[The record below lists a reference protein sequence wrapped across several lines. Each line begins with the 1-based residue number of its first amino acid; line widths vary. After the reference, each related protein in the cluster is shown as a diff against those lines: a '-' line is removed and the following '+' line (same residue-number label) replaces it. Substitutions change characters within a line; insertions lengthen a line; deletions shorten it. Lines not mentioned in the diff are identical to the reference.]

1 LLCYLVAVSP
11 SREKLALRMAAP
23 SGAAERGPRRRALVI
38 VITAA
43 AAVLTYYLLPSSLDE
58 PARRTAAIFLVAA
71 VFWATEVLP
80 LYATSLCVIAF
91 EVLFLAHDGG
101 LAGALPSISHWPTDA
116 EGALRTLPYTTFFS
130 SFASPIV
137 ILFMGGFLL
146 AAAIKKHGVDRAIAA
161 RVLSP
166 LAHRPLRLL
175 AAVMAIS
182 AFFSMWMSNTAT
194 AAMMLALIAPLVR
207 HLPEDDR
214 YVRALVLGVAFG
226 ANIGGLGTPIGT
238 PPNAI
243 AMAALSSQGVRITF
257 LDWMLLGVP
266 LAVILLFV
274 ATFMLW
280 LFYLA
285 RLPRGRA
292 REPVELGHIEPRHTL
307 DRSGRLTGV
316 VLICAVLLWLT
327 GQWHGLHPAVVALL
341 SAAALTAFRLLDRR
355 DIDSIDWNILLLMWG
370 GLSLGQAIESSGLVH
385 AIVSLPFERLGPAL
399 LALMVVAVAAAL
411 STFMSNT
418 AAANLVIPMAMAVA
432 PQAATE
438 LAILVAFACSIA
450 MAMPVSTP
458 PNAIA
463 FATGR
468 IPVRSLLRAGGLIT
482 LIALWALLAGYK
494 VMIPLILGR

>member
-1 LLCYLVAVSP
+1 MLAV
-11 SREKLALRMAAP
+11 RMAAR
-23 SGAAERGPRRRALVI
+23 SGAAERGPLRRALI
-38 VITAA
+38 IAITAA
-43 AAVLTYYLLPSSLDE
+43 AAVLTYYLLPQSLDE
-58 PARRTAAIFLVAA
+58 PARRTAAIFVVAA
-71 VFWATEVLP
+71 VFWATEVMP

-91 EVLFLAHDGG
+91 EVLFLAHQGG
-101 LAGALPSISHWPTDA
+101 LAGALPAISHWPT
-116 EGALRTLPYTTFFS
+116 GADGAPMELPYTTFFA

-146 AAAIKKHGVDRAIAA
+146 AAAVKKHGVDHALAA

-194 AAMMLALIAPLVR
+194 AAMMLALIAPLIR
-207 HLPEDDR
+207 DLPEDDR
-214 YVRALVLGVAFG
+214 YVRGLVLAVAFG

-266 LAVILLFV
+266 LAVILLAV
-274 ATFMLW
+274 ATTMLW
-280 LFYLA
+280 LFY
-285 RLPRGRA
+285 RPRG
-292 REPVELGHIEPRHTL
+292 PVALGHIEPRLTL

-316 VLICAVLLWLT
+316 VLLAAMLLWLT

-341 SAAALTAFRLLDRR
+341 CAAALTAFRLLDRR
-355 DIDSIDWNILLLMWG
+355 DVDSIDWNILLLMWG
-370 GLSLGQAIESSGLVH
+370 GLSLGQAMESSGLAQ
-385 AIVSLPFERLGPAL
+385 AIVSLPFEQLSPAL
-399 LALMVVAVAAAL
+399 LALVCVAVAAAL

-432 PQAATE
+432 PQVATE
-438 LAILVAFACSIA
+438 LAILVAFACSLA